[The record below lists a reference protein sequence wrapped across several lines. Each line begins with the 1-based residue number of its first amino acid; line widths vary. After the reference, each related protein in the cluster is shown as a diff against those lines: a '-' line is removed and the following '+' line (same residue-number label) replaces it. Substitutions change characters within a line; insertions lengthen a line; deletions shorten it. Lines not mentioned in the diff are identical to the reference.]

1 MGLHLHS
8 IAGEADKR
16 PSTRESV
23 RFTATLNYGETS
35 VPCTVRD
42 MSSTGASAILTDARD
57 VPDDVTL
64 SIIGK
69 PIRYRARVVWRLSRL
84 IALKFR

>member
-1 MGLHLHS
+1 MESHLHS
-8 IAGEADKR
+8 IAGEGDKR
-16 PSTRESV
+16 PSSRESV
-23 RFTATLNYGETS
+23 RFTATINYGETS
-35 VPCTVRD
+35 VSCIVRD
-42 MSSTGASAILTDARD
+42 MSSTGASVLLTDGRD

-64 SIIGK
+64 SIVGK